1 MWKLCFKIPASTS
14 TGILDQYRENN
25 TGMEN
30 NLYREYL
37 RPEILSKINN
47 LELRAKLVVEG
58 FITGLHRS
66 PFHGF
71 SVEFSQH
78 RPYNTGDS
86 LRFIDWKVFGRTDR
100 FYIKQYEEETNLKS
114 YILLDCSRSMTYA
127 TAGISKLQ
135 YGKFLAAA
143 LTYLMLLQRDAV
155 GLITFDSQ
163 IKKLIPARSTSSYL
177 QVLLSELD
185 NAGPGHDTDIGTV
198 LHIMAERVKRKGLL
212 ILISDLF
219 DLPEKVISGLR
230 HFRHNKHEVLVFQLL
245 DPHERHLDF
254 KGDIQFE
261 DLETGEKITTQPW
274 YIKQAYQQKVEEFIN
289 QLKSQCRNNQIDY
302 QLIDTSN
309 TLDLA
314 LMEYLI
320 KRRKLI

>member
-1 MWKLCFKIPASTS
+1 MDST
-14 TGILDQYRENN
+14 
-25 TGMEN
+25 
-30 NLYREYL
+30 LYKNYL
-37 RPEILSKINN
+37 KPEILSKINN

-114 YILLDCSRSMTYA
+114 YILLDCSQSMTFTSSA
-127 TAGISKLQ
+127 VSKLQ
-135 YGKFLAAA
+135 YGKYLASA
-143 LTYLMLLQRDAV
+143 LMYLMLLQRDAV
-155 GLITFDSQ
+155 GLITFDTQ
-163 IKKLIPARSTSSYL
+163 IKKLLPPRSATSYL
-177 QVLLSELD
+177 QVLLGELD
-185 NAGPGHDTDIGTV
+185 RAVPGTDTNIGSV
-198 LHIMAERVKRKGLL
+198 LHSMAERIKRKGLL

-219 DLPEKVISGLR
+219 DEPEKVISGLR

-245 DPHERHLDF
+245 DPKERSF
-254 KGDIQFE
+254 NFEGDVQFE
-261 DLETGEKITTQPW
+261 DLETGEKINTQPW
-274 YIKQAYQQKVEEFIN
+274 YIKQDYQRKIEEYIGYI
-289 QLKSQCRNNQIDY
+289 KSQCRDHQIDY
-302 QLIDTSN
+302 QLINTDTS
-309 TLDLA
+309 LDMA

-320 KRRKLI
+320 KRKKLI

>member
-1 MWKLCFKIPASTS
+1 MEST
-14 TGILDQYRENN
+14 
-25 TGMEN
+25 
-30 NLYREYL
+30 LYRDYL

-114 YILLDCSRSMTYA
+114 YILLDCSRSMTYSGD
-127 TAGISKLQ
+127 GISKLQ

-143 LTYLMLLQRDAV
+143 LIYLMLLQRDAV
-155 GLITFDSQ
+155 GLVIFDSQ
-163 IKKLIPARSTSSYL
+163 LKKLVPARSSSPYL

-185 NAGPGHDTDIGTV
+185 HTAAGNDTDIGSV
-198 LHIMAERVKRKGLL
+198 LHNMAERIKRKGLL

-219 DLPEKVISGLR
+219 DVPEKIISGLR
-230 HFRHNKHEVLVFQLL
+230 HFRHNKHEVLVFHLL

-274 YIKQAYQQKVEEFIN
+274 YIKGDYKNKVEAYLNF
-289 QLKSQCRNNQIDY
+289 LKAQCRNNQIDY
-302 QLIDTSN
+302 QLIGTDYA
-309 TLDLA
+309 LDLA

-320 KRRKLI
+320 KRKKLI

>member
-1 MWKLCFKIPASTS
+1 LKLPWTIPANTS
-14 TGILDQYRENN
+14 TGILGQSETILIPMQN
-25 TGMEN
+25 T
-30 NLYREYL
+30 LYRDYL
-37 RPEILSKINN
+37 KPEILSKINN

-78 RPYNTGDS
+78 RPYNPGDS
-86 LRFIDWKVFGRTDR
+86 LRFIDWKVFARTDR

-114 YILLDCSRSMTYA
+114 YVLLDCSQSMTF
-127 TAGISKLQ
+127 TTSGISKLQ
-135 YGKFLAAA
+135 YGKYLAAA
-143 LTYLMLLQRDAV
+143 LIYLMLMQRDAV
-155 GLITFDSQ
+155 GLVVFDSQ
-163 IKKLIPARSTSSYL
+163 IRKIMPARSTVPYL

-185 NAGPGHDTDIGTV
+185 GAVPGADTDIGSV
-198 LHIMAERVKRKGLL
+198 LHNMAERIKRKGLL
-212 ILISDLF
+212 ILISDLL
-219 DLPEKVISGLR
+219 DIPEKIISGLR

-245 DPHERHLDF
+245 DPRERQLDF
-254 KGDIQFE
+254 KGEIQFE
-261 DLETGEKITTQPW
+261 DLESGEKITTQPW
-274 YIKQAYQQKVEEFIN
+274 YIKRDYQQKIEEYIRYM
-289 QLKSQCRNNQIDY
+289 KSECRTNRIDY
-302 QLIDTSN
+302 QLIDTDY

>member
-1 MWKLCFKIPASTS
+1 MEST
-14 TGILDQYRENN
+14 
-25 TGMEN
+25 
-30 NLYREYL
+30 LYRQYL
-37 RPEILSKINN
+37 RPDILSKINN

-114 YILLDCSRSMTYA
+114 YILLDCSKSMTYSN
-127 TAGISKLQ
+127 AGITKLQ
-135 YGKFLAAA
+135 YGKQLAAA
-143 LTYLMLLQRDAV
+143 LIYLMLLQRDAV
-155 GLITFDSQ
+155 GLIVFDSQ
-163 IKKLIPARSTSSYL
+163 IKKLIPARSTSPYL

-185 NAGPGHDTDIGTV
+185 NAEPGSDTDIGTI
-198 LHIMAERVKRKGLL
+198 LHIMAERIKRKGLM

-219 DLPEKVISGLR
+219 DHPEKIISGLR

-261 DLETGEKITTQPW
+261 DLETGEKITTQPL
-274 YIKQAYQQKVEEFIN
+274 YIKHDYQRKIEEFIN
-289 QLKSQCRNNQIDY
+289 HLKSQCRNNQIDY
-302 QLIDTSN
+302 QLIETN
-309 TLDLA
+309 YTLDLA

-320 KRRKLI
+320 KRKKLI

>member
-1 MWKLCFKIPASTS
+1 MDST
-14 TGILDQYRENN
+14 
-25 TGMEN
+25 
-30 NLYREYL
+30 LYKDYL
-37 RPEILSKINN
+37 KPEILSKINN

-114 YILLDCSRSMTYA
+114 YILLDCSQSMTF
-127 TAGISKLQ
+127 TSSTVSKLQ
-135 YGKFLAAA
+135 YGKYLASA
-143 LTYLMLLQRDAV
+143 LMYLMLLQRDAV
-155 GLITFDSQ
+155 GLITFDTQ
-163 IKKLIPARSTSSYL
+163 IKKLLPPRSATSYL
-177 QVLLSELD
+177 QVLLGELD
-185 NAGPGHDTDIGTV
+185 RAVPGTDTNIGSV
-198 LHIMAERVKRKGLL
+198 LHSMAERIKRKGLL

-219 DLPEKVISGLR
+219 DEPEKVISGLR

-245 DPHERHLDF
+245 DPKERSF
-254 KGDIQFE
+254 NFEGDVQFE
-261 DLETGEKITTQPW
+261 DLETGEKINTQPW
-274 YIKQAYQQKVEEFIN
+274 YIKQDYQRKIEEYIGYI
-289 QLKSQCRNNQIDY
+289 KSQCRDHQIDY
-302 QLIDTSN
+302 QLINTDTS
-309 TLDLA
+309 LDMA

-320 KRRKLI
+320 KRKKLI

>member
-1 MWKLCFKIPASTS
+1 MDAS
-14 TGILDQYRENN
+14 
-25 TGMEN
+25 
-30 NLYREYL
+30 LYRDYL
-37 RPEILSKINN
+37 TPEILSKINN

-114 YILLDCSRSMTYA
+114 YVLLDCSQSMTFG
-127 TAGISKLQ
+127 TSGITKLQ
-135 YGKFLAAA
+135 YGKYMAAA
-143 LTYLMLLQRDAV
+143 LIYLMLMQRDAV
-155 GLITFDSQ
+155 GLVAFDSE
-163 IKKLIPARSTSSYL
+163 IKKLLPARSTLPYL
-177 QVLLSELD
+177 QVLLGELEH
-185 NAGPGHDTDIGTV
+185 AAPGADTDIGQV
-198 LHIMAERVKRKGLL
+198 LHNMAERIKRKGLL

-219 DLPEKVISGLR
+219 DQPDKIIAGLR

-245 DPHERHLDF
+245 DPLERQLDF
-254 KGDIQFE
+254 KGEIQFE

-274 YIKQAYQQKVEEFIN
+274 YIKRDYQQKIEEYIRFM
-289 QLKSQCRNNQIDY
+289 KSQCRNNQIDY
-302 QLIDTSN
+302 QLITTDYS
-309 TLDLA
+309 LDLA

-320 KRRKLI
+320 KRKKLI

>member
-1 MWKLCFKIPASTS
+1 MDST
-14 TGILDQYRENN
+14 
-25 TGMEN
+25 
-30 NLYREYL
+30 LYKDYL
-37 RPEILSKINN
+37 KPEILSKINN

-114 YILLDCSRSMTYA
+114 YILLDCSQSMTFTSSA
-127 TAGISKLQ
+127 VSKLQ
-135 YGKFLAAA
+135 YGKYLASA
-143 LTYLMLLQRDAV
+143 LMYLMLLQRDAV
-155 GLITFDSQ
+155 GLITFDTQ
-163 IKKLIPARSTSSYL
+163 IKKLLPPRSATSYL
-177 QVLLSELD
+177 QVLLGELD
-185 NAGPGHDTDIGTV
+185 RAVPGTDTNIGSV
-198 LHIMAERVKRKGLL
+198 LHSMAERIKRKGLL

-219 DLPEKVISGLR
+219 DEPEKVISGLR

-245 DPHERHLDF
+245 DPKERSF
-254 KGDIQFE
+254 NFEGDVQFE
-261 DLETGEKITTQPW
+261 DLETGEKINTQPW
-274 YIKQAYQQKVEEFIN
+274 YIKQDYQRKIEEYIGYI
-289 QLKSQCRNNQIDY
+289 KSQCRDHQIDY
-302 QLIDTSN
+302 QLINTDTS
-309 TLDLA
+309 LDMA

-320 KRRKLI
+320 KRKKLI